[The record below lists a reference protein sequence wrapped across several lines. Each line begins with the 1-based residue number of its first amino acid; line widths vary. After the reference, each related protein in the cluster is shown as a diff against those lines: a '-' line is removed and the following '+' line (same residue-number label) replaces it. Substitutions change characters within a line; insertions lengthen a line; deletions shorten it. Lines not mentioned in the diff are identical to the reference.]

1 MKFLLGEMSHVNPEI
16 VQIQNELQDV
26 AEIEIATYSSDDE
39 EENDPEHQ
47 QEQQQQE
54 QQEQQ
59 HQQSDDEEQ
68 QTEQQQQVP
77 QANPQVQNVAQKIQM
92 RRNTGLDEA
101 NIIPG
106 SRLREREA
114 SAMMAFMAS
123 MEINNEPQTYEQ
135 AIKSEDHEKW
145 QQAMNEEFESLTSN
159 QTWELVEKPK
169 DKRIIDCKWIFKIKQ
184 NTKGVVERYK
194 ARMVARGFNQEYGV
208 DYDETFSPVV
218 RFTSIRLILSIA
230 AQQNFKVKQFDIK
243 TAFLY
248 GELEEEVFMKQPVGF
263 DDGSGKV
270 CRLIKSI
277 YGLKQASRCWNI
289 KFKSFIEEFGFKAC
303 ESDPCVFISEKN
315 GDIVI
320 LAIHVDDGLITGNN
334 TKVIDSVIT
343 HLQQQFEVKSMELGC
358 FLGIEIEQL
367 SNGSIFVHQS
377 AYAQKVLAK
386 FSMENSNEVGIP
398 ADPNQVLDKCND
410 SNEIEY
416 PYRQLVGSLMYLAVA
431 TRHSVCNWHC

>member
-1 MKFLLGEMSHVNPEI
+1 
-16 VQIQNELQDV
+16 
-26 AEIEIATYSSDDE
+26 
-39 EENDPEHQ
+39 
-47 QEQQQQE
+47 
-54 QQEQQ
+54 
-59 HQQSDDEEQ
+59 
-68 QTEQQQQVP
+68 
-77 QANPQVQNVAQKIQM
+77 
-92 RRNTGLDEA
+92 
-101 NIIPG
+101 
-106 SRLREREA
+106 
-114 SAMMAFMAS
+114 
-123 MEINNEPQTYEQ
+123 
-135 AIKSEDHEKW
+135 
-145 QQAMNEEFESLTSN
+145 
-159 QTWELVEKPK
+159 
-169 DKRIIDCKWIFKIKQ
+169 
-184 NTKGVVERYK
+184 
-194 ARMVARGFNQEYGV
+194 MVARGFNQEYGV

-230 AQQNFKVKQFDIK
+230 AQQNFKVKQFYIK

-377 AYAQKVLAK
+377 AYARKVLVK

-398 ADPNQVLDKCND
+398 ADPNQVLDNCND

-416 PYRQLVGSLMYLAVA
+416 PYRQLVGSLMYLAEA
-431 TRHSVCNWHC
+431 TRPDIAYAIGIVSRYLEKPTKAHVTAAKRILKYIKGTVDENNKVDQVIGYSDADYASDVETRRSTSGFAFLIGNGQMSLSFYFILFAHIHFHSS